1 MLNGRQVRQ
10 FIAVAEELNF
20 RRAAERLH
28 MAQSPLSQ
36 AIKGLEALLG
46 VALFVRT
53 QRSVAL
59 TPAGRVFLEQ
69 ARLLQ
74 QHEARAVAAT
84 REATASAFGRLAL
97 GFIGSL
103 AYDLLP
109 ALVARFQ
116 QHHPDVRLDLLEMRS
131 NEQADAL
138 RARRLD
144 VGLVRLPLEDD
155 DGLATRMLRRDN
167 FMVALPVGHRLT
179 REAVIDLAALAHD
192 QLALFSRQR
201 VPSMFMKVVT
211 ACIDAGF
218 HPHIAYEVQEIASA
232 IGIVASGQA
241 VALIPSSLEV
251 LVHPQ
256 VVYRPLA
263 HPAHA
268 ITLDAAL
275 AWRQADPNPALKAF
289 LALAEG
295 LPVPPEVAPGGPV
308 V

>member
-1 MLNGRQVRQ
+1 MLNGRLVRQ

-20 RRAAERLH
+20 RKAAERLH

-36 AIKGLEALLG
+36 AIKGLEGILG
-46 VALFVRT
+46 VELFLRT
-53 QRSVAL
+53 KRSVAL
-59 TPAGRVFLEQ
+59 TAAGKVFLDQ

-74 QHEARAVAAT
+74 QQEARAVAAT
-84 REATASAFGRLAL
+84 REATAHAAGRLAL

-109 ALVARFQ
+109 ALVAQFQ
-116 QHHPDVRLDLLEMRS
+116 RHHPAVRLDLLEMRS

-144 VGLVRLPLEDD
+144 VGLVRLPLEAA
-155 DGLATRMLRRDN
+155 DGLATRMLRRDH

-179 REAVIDLAALAHD
+179 AAPVVDLADLAHD
-192 QLALFSRQR
+192 KLALFSRQR
-201 VPSMFMKVVT
+201 VPSMFMKVMT

-218 HPHIAYEVQEIASA
+218 HPDIAYEVQEIASA

-251 LVHPQ
+251 LVHPL

-263 HPAHA
+263 HPAREIA
-268 ITLDAAL
+268 LDAAL
-275 AWRQADPNPALKAF
+275 AWRLSDPSPTLKAF
-289 LALAEG
+289 LDI
-295 LPVPPEVAPGGPV
+295 APGPA
-308 V
+308 